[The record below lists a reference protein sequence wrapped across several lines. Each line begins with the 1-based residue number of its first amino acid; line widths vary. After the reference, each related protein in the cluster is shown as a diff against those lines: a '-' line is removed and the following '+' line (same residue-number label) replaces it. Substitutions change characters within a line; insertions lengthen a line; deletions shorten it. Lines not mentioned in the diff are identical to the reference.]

1 MIHNLAMQVI
11 LEFKVI
17 MASNVNPLEKI
28 NQTELASQLR
38 ITPQSVSLW
47 VKNRKVPPKKVIQV
61 EKLTGIHRT
70 VLNPDV
76 YPPSEYPKSDSVE
89 GL

>member
-1 MIHNLAMQVI
+1 MQEI

-17 MASNVNPLEKI
+17 MASDVNPLKKI
-28 NQTELASQLR
+28 NQSELASQLC

-47 VKNRKVPPKKVIQV
+47 VKNCKVPAKKVIQV

-70 VLNPDV
+70 VLNPEV
-76 YPPSEYPKSDSVE
+76 YPPSEYEKAQSMES
-89 GL
+89 L